1 MLNTDARSEIRSD
14 IQALRALAVLA
25 VVVCHMNPSWLPGGY
40 LGVDIF
46 FVISGFVITQLLLS
60 AKDVHLGKF
69 WLQRIFRIFPAYAVM
84 LAVVAPLAAMVF
96 VPENF
101 SQFSGSWI
109 KSLLFVSNQYFSSYG
124 DYFSPLLTEQPLLHT
139 WSLAVEMQFY
149 LFYPFLILF
158 LLRYRALWV
167 LLVVTALGFGYAQW
181 VWMQASTHA
190 PLYYALLIRAPE
202 FLFGCALSAYAN
214 RLSTAY
220 FKRFGLVFALLGF
233 SILILSLI
241 FIDERLFSPLSALV
255 VCAGVVLVIA
265 GRVEQGA
272 ISALYNQ
279 RLILLIGVLSYS
291 IYLWHWPVLAFAR
304 YIYGD
309 IRWTFL
315 LVLSYVGFVFI
326 LACCSWWFIERNFK
340 IKGVENRGAI
350 FVKSILITF
359 VAVSPVAYAKK
370 INALVPPLP
379 TEYTRYADDKVI
391 CHGKM
396 LNNCAQGNLSN
407 IKYLM
412 VGDSHA
418 AQLNIA
424 ADVAG
429 NALGVGIEVVSGSSC
444 VPLNGFN
451 VKKLPEWAQKA
462 CQVQIEAVAQKLV
475 SAKNIIL
482 AGMWSHQLDDDSF
495 SDVLNKFF
503 DSAEAKGQH
512 VWVLAQIPKLT
523 KSPARL
529 MRLRYWGFDAE
540 SELGNDWS
548 AANQKL
554 SLIINKHPSVNLYDP
569 GRSKLLSTPPFYED
583 DLVYHDD
590 HHLNEIGSRHYGQLL
605 ITLLKNT
612 AY

>member
-1 MLNTDARSEIRSD
+1 MRND

-69 WLQRIFRIFPAYAVM
+69 WLQRIFRILPAYAVM

-149 LFYPFLILF
+149 LIYPFLILF

-181 VWMQASTHA
+181 AWMQASTHA

-214 RLSTAY
+214 RLNAVYS
-220 FKRFGLVFALLGF
+220 KRFGLVFTLLGF
-233 SILILSLI
+233 SMIILSLI

-255 VCAGVVLVIA
+255 VCVGVVLVIA

-272 ISALYNQ
+272 ISAFYNH
-279 RLILLIGVLSYS
+279 RLILLVGILSYS

-315 LVLSYVGFVFI
+315 LVLSYVGFVSI
-326 LACCSWWFIERNFK
+326 LACCSWWFVERNFK
-340 IKGVENRGAI
+340 IKGVKNRGAI
-350 FVKSILITF
+350 FVKFILITF

-370 INALVPPLP
+370 INALVPSLS

-396 LNNCAQGNLSN
+396 LNNCVQGNLSN

-424 ADVAG
+424 AHVAG

-462 CQVQIEAVAQKLV
+462 CQVQIEAVAQKLA

-482 AGMWSHQLDDDSF
+482 AGMWSYQLDDDSF

-523 KSPARL
+523 KNPARL

-540 SELGNDWS
+540 SELDNDWS

-554 SLIINKHPSVNLYDP
+554 SLIVNKYPSVNLYDP

-590 HHLNEIGSRHYGQLL
+590 HHLNEIGSRYYGQLL

>member
-1 MLNTDARSEIRSD
+1 MLNTDARSEIRND

-46 FVISGFVITQLLLS
+46 FVISGFVITQLLVR

-69 WLQRIFRIFPAYAVM
+69 WMQRIFRIFPAYAVM
-84 LAVVAPLAAMVF
+84 LAVVAPLAAVVF
-96 VPENF
+96 LPENF
-101 SQFSGSWI
+101 SQFSSSWI

-158 LLRYRALWV
+158 LLRYRALWL

-202 FLFGCALSAYAN
+202 FLFGCALSAYVN
-214 RLSTAY
+214 RLNTAY

-241 FIDERLFSPLSALV
+241 FIDERLFSPLSALA
-255 VCAGVVLVIA
+255 VCTGAVFVIA

-272 ISALYNQ
+272 ISAFCNH

-309 IRWTFL
+309 IKWTFL
-315 LVLSYVGFVFI
+315 LVLSYVGFVFV

-340 IKGVENRGAI
+340 IKGIKNRGGI
-350 FVKSILITF
+350 FAKSILITF
-359 VAVSPVAYAKK
+359 AAVSPVVYANR

-379 TEYTRYADDKVI
+379 TEYTRYADDKSI
-391 CHGKM
+391 CHGKI
-396 LNNCAQGNLSN
+396 LNNCVQGNLSN
-407 IKYLM
+407 IKYLII
-412 VGDSHA
+412 GDSHA

-424 ADVAG
+424 AHVAG
-429 NALGVGIEVVSGSSC
+429 NALGVGIEVISGSSC

-451 VKKLPEWAQKA
+451 VQKLPEWAQKA
-462 CQVQIEAVAQKLV
+462 CQVQIEAVTQKLA

-482 AGMWSHQLDDDSF
+482 AGMWSYQLDDASF
-495 SDVLNKFF
+495 SDVLDKFF
-503 DSAEAKGQH
+503 DSAETKGQN

-529 MRLRYWGFDAE
+529 MRLRYWGGNAN
-540 SELGNDWS
+540 SEIGNDWL
-548 AANQKL
+548 AANQKML
-554 SLIINKHPSVNLYDP
+554 LIIDKHPSVNLYDP
-569 GRSKLLSTPPFYED
+569 SRSKLLSTPPFYED
-583 DLVYHDD
+583 DLVYRDD

-605 ITLLKNT
+605 ITLLKNS